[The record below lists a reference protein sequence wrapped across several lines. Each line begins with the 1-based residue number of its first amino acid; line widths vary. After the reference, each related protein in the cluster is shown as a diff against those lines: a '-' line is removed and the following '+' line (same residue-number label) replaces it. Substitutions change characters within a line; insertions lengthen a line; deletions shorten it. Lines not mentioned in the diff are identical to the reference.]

1 MAEQQIK
8 NNNFD
13 IDIIQ
18 KINLDY
24 SNNNS
29 QTSIPLNSLF
39 NSYNINIFND
49 MKSNTF
55 TSSSKSD
62 YFIPTILG
70 LENSIL
76 KKKYLI

>member
-55 TSSSKSD
+55 TSSSNSD

-76 KKKYLI
+76 KKNI